1 VNHKEFG
8 KLVAVLRQ
16 DIGLTQFQ
24 LAEKSELDV
33 AVVSQIE
40 RGVKRYFDADL
51 LQKLAA
57 SLELNLHERQQFYAA
72 AVGLD
77 DSIPLVADDNAP
89 EVKQANQTLDK
100 MMGLLER
107 IRVPGHIVD
116 VYGDVVASNMISVGL
131 YQVTPETITESTSI
145 PAGYSSLRLL
155 FGGILQSVFTEG
167 YDDYLL
173 NSMRSFREFSLRYR
187 ALPYS
192 LKIMGELRNPK
203 KYPAFDRYWRKA
215 ALMDD
220 DKQIYLDVFEYS
232 HVQLGMLKHSAVFTV
247 SSTPFG
253 ELMLIYNL
261 PMDKHTT
268 GAFEQL
274 AETIGT
280 NAFRFAPWP
289 IKPIE

>member
-1 VNHKEFG
+1 MNHKEFG

-16 DIGLTQFQ
+16 DVGLTQFQ
-24 LAEKSELDV
+24 LAEKSGLDV
-33 AVVSQIE
+33 PVVSQIE
-40 RGVKRYFDADL
+40 RGVKRFFDAEL

-57 SLELNLHERQQFYAA
+57 ALELNLHERQAFFAA

-77 DSIPLVADDNAP
+77 DAIDMVPNEKSPQYQKAT
-89 EVKQANQTLDK
+89 QTLDQ
-100 MMGLLER
+100 MMALLER

-116 VYGDVVASNMISVGL
+116 VYGDVVAANMIIVGL
-131 YQVTPETITESTSI
+131 YQVTPDTITESHSI

-155 FGGILQSVFTEG
+155 FGGVLQSVFSGG
-167 YDDYLL
+167 YDQYLL
-173 NSMRSFREFSLRYR
+173 NSVRSFREFSLRYR

-192 LKIMGELRNPK
+192 MQVLNELRNPQ

-215 ALMDD
+215 GLMDD
-220 DKQIYLDVFEYS
+220 DKAINLDVFEYS
-232 HVQLGMLKHSAVFTV
+232 HVQFGLLHYSAVFTV

-268 GAFEQL
+268 DVFEQL
-274 AETIGT
+274 ASTFGT
-280 NAFRFAPWP
+280 SAFRFAPWP
-289 IKPIE
+289 VKPG